1 MTNYLILFD
10 DSSLCNK
17 RIDELQ
23 KTMNDS
29 CDVINYDLEDDGIYS
44 IIDELTTISLF
55 EEPKFLIVK
64 TFEAISKISENA
76 LNELLR
82 AMNDVNSNNVLVFT
96 AKKLESNEIINKV
109 KRYCSTI
116 DVKVKNVSLPEYAK
130 KSLEDSGYKIDEQ
143 ALSLLSSYVSSSVSA
158 LDMAIEILKCYKNDD
173 KIITSED
180 VKLMIHQPL
189 EDNVYQLVEAVINND
204 KKLVFKYYK
213 DFKLMNIQP
222 SYLVSLLIN
231 KFQELYNA
239 YILVKAKYQQNALA
253 ELFNVSL
260 GRAYYMIKN
269 AKSSSMKKIKY
280 NLELLNQLEYDIKS
294 GKIDQSLGLE
304 LYLLK

>member
-10 DSSLCNK
+10 DSNLCNK
-17 RIDELQ
+17 RIDELH
-23 KTMNDS
+23 KTLNES
-29 CDVINYDLEDDGIYS
+29 YDVINYDLEDDGIYS
-44 IIDELTTISLF
+44 IIDELTTVSLF
-55 EEPKFLIVK
+55 DEPKFLIVK
-64 TFEAISKISENA
+64 SFEAISKIGDNA

-82 AMNDVNSNNVLVFT
+82 AMNDVNSNNVMVFT
-96 AKKLESNEIINKV
+96 TKKLESNDIINKV
-109 KRYCSTI
+109 KRYCNTI
-116 DVKVKNVSLPEYAK
+116 DVKVKNVSFPEYTL
-130 KSLEDSGYKIDEQ
+130 KSLEDSGYKIDNQ
-143 ALSLLSSYVSSSVSA
+143 ALSLLCSYVSSSISS

-173 KIITSED
+173 KIITNED
-180 VKLMIHQPL
+180 VKLMIPQPL

-204 KKLVFKYYK
+204 KKLIFKYYK

-222 SYLVSLLIN
+222 SFLVSLLIN

-269 AKSSSMKKIKY
+269 AKSSSMKKIKD
-280 NLELLNQLEYDIKS
+280 NLDSLNKLEYDIKS

>member
-17 RIDELQ
+17 RIDELL

-29 CDVINYDLEDDGIYS
+29 YDVINYDLEDDGIYS
-44 IIDELTTISLF
+44 IIDELTTVSLF
-55 EEPKFLIVK
+55 DEPKFLIVK
-64 TFEAISKISENA
+64 SFEAISKIGENA
-76 LNELLR
+76 VSELLR
-82 AMNDVNSNNVLVFT
+82 AMNDVNSNNVMVFT
-96 AKKLESNEIINKV
+96 SKKLESNDIINKV
-109 KRYCSTI
+109 KRYCNTI
-116 DVKVKNVSLPEYAK
+116 DVKVKNVSLPEYTK
-130 KSLEDSGYKIDEQ
+130 KVLVDSGYTIDNQ
-143 ALSLLSSYVSSSVSA
+143 ALSLLCSYVSESVSA
-158 LDMAIEILKCYKNDD
+158 LDMALEILKCYKLED
-173 KIITSED
+173 KIITSDD
-180 VKLMIHQPL
+180 VKLMIREPL

-222 SYLVSLLIN
+222 SFLVSLLIN
-231 KFQELYNA
+231 KFQELYNT

-253 ELFNVSL
+253 ELFNVSP

-269 AKSSSMKKIKY
+269 AKSSSMKKIKD
-280 NLELLNQLEYDIKS
+280 NLEYLNKLEYDIKS